1 MRHINHALCEV
12 NANDLPLTWDCSS
25 QHEKLDA
32 CIGTV
37 ELALSALVSAS
48 KGSTVCSMLASS
60 TWAACWNN
68 HWPFRQLLSI

>member
-1 MRHINHALCEV
+1 MGYIYHALGKV
-12 NANDLPLTWDCSS
+12 NANDLPVTWDCSS

-32 CIGTV
+32 CIETPN
-37 ELALSALVSAS
+37 LALSDLVSTS
-48 KGSTVCSMLASS
+48 KGSTVCSVLAGH